1 MLYLL
6 DANVLIDANR
16 DYYLLDRVPQF
27 WDWLIELGKEDT
39 IKIPLEQYEEITA
52 GTNTDP
58 LVKWCKQETV
68 KKILLIIC
76 FLSFACTNT
85 NISKQED
92 ILQIDVSQAQD
103 LIKLSIDCVD
113 KKFPYKIGYRF
124 ISDEWIKPHYELTP
138 SFYGCWDWHSAVHGH
153 WAMVKILKE
162 YPNIPERD
170 SIIQKLKNNL
180 TKENLDKEFE
190 FFQQDFA
197 RGFER
202 TYGWAWLMKL
212 YAELLSWDNEYSKEW
227 SKNLKPLVELLRDR
241 TITFLDKLSSPL
253 RPGTHSNTAFSF
265 SLMIEYA
272 LVSEDIKLYNKIK
285 EYSIKNFLPDKNC
298 PVAYEPS
305 GTDFLSPCLAEAALM
320 STILDKEDFNVWFK
334 NFLPSFRKSEFK
346 NIIDP
351 PDVLD
356 PEDPG
361 IGHLIGLMFHRAW
374 TLKDIANNL
383 DDDNDKK
390 FLLSIS
396 NVHTKKGYDIM
407 FDSGYGGEHW
417 LATFAIY
424 NFMR

>member
-1 MLYLL
+1 M
-6 DANVLIDANR
+6 
-16 DYYLLDRVPQF
+16 
-27 WDWLIELGKEDT
+27 
-39 IKIPLEQYEEITA
+39 
-52 GTNTDP
+52 
-58 LVKWCKQETV
+58 

-92 ILQIDVSQAQD
+92 ILQIDESQAQN

-180 TKENLDKEFE
+180 TKENLIKEFE

-197 RGFER
+197 KGFER

-285 EYSIKNFLPDKNC
+285 EYSIKNFLSRKSIN
-298 PVAYEPS
+298 S
-305 GTDFLSPCLAEAALM
+305 GT
-320 STILDKEDFNVWFK
+320 
-334 NFLPSFRKSEFK
+334 
-346 NIIDP
+346 
-351 PDVLD
+351 
-356 PEDPG
+356 
-361 IGHLIGLMFHRAW
+361 LI
-374 TLKDIANNL
+374 N
-383 DDDNDKK
+383 
-390 FLLSIS
+390 
-396 NVHTKKGYDIM
+396 
-407 FDSGYGGEHW
+407 
-417 LATFAIY
+417 
-424 NFMR
+424 

>member
-1 MLYLL
+1 
-6 DANVLIDANR
+6 
-16 DYYLLDRVPQF
+16 
-27 WDWLIELGKEDT
+27 
-39 IKIPLEQYEEITA
+39 
-52 GTNTDP
+52 
-58 LVKWCKQETV
+58 V
-68 KKILLIIC
+68 KKILLIIS

-85 NISKQED
+85 NISKHED
-92 ILQIDVSQAQD
+92 ILKIDESQAQD

-170 SIIQKLKNNL
+170 SIIQKLRNNL

-197 RGFER
+197 KGFER

-272 LVSEDIKLYNKIK
+272 LVSDDIKLYNKIK

-351 PDVLD
+351 PVVLD